1 MHTITVR
8 VRAVDFADQ
17 MIAMRIWLDEHR
29 LEPSRFRYS
38 EDGDDILIDVSFEGT
53 VEAVRFSTR
62 FNGGGTQTTTSLTPT
77 IEPEIPINEAG
88 DDSYRQSPTLIRVIS
103 NQQSGK

>member
-1 MHTITVR
+1 MAAKTHFGGAKQGVTMHTITVR

-17 MIAMRIWLDEHR
+17 MTAMRIWLNEHQ

-62 FNGGGTQTTTSLTPT
+62 FNGGGTQTTTKPHTDCR
-77 IEPEIPINEAG
+77 A
-88 DDSYRQSPTLIRVIS
+88 
-103 NQQSGK
+103 